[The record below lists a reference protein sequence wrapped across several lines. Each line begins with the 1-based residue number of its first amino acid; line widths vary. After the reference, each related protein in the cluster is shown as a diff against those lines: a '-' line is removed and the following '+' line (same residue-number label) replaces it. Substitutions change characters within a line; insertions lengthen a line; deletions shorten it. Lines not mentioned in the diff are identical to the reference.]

1 MSSQYLLVIKDDWSH
16 YVEFCL
22 SIQQEAGYERW
33 RLRQRPKRQQ
43 KVVVCSNGEANGE
56 VIAVEFKEWLFELNP
71 ACLRRSE
78 DSIQNGGMNFVESRD
93 TYEGGLFW

>member
-1 MSSQYLLVIKDDWSH
+1 
-16 YVEFCL
+16 
-22 SIQQEAGYERW
+22 
-33 RLRQRPKRQQ
+33 
-43 KVVVCSNGEANGE
+43 